1 MTWLEIIMIVFWAL
15 IIVITIIVEINT
27 FDLVSLWF
35 TVGAIVA
42 IILAALKIEPL
53 VQIGVFVGISLV
65 LIIALKPLT
74 KNIRSGKS
82 IVKTNADR
90 VVGMVGVVTKNI
102 TPGDVGQVKVDGE
115 LWHAINQDGKTILEG
130 KNVSIKAISGIK
142 LIVGP
147 IEEETKKL

>member
-1 MTWLEIIMIVFWAL
+1 MTWLEITMIVFWAL